1 MGHFDGILR
10 LREWALTSRTP
21 RGVPVNAPHE
31 GVLGMHPVMGERG
44 REGRGEKKREG
55 ERSEGRERKGKREGA
70 ARGER
75 RKERG
80 NGYPQKGGKTP
91 GNLI

>member
-1 MGHFDGILR
+1 MGTDVQDPT
-10 LREWALTSRTP
+10 E
-21 RGVPVNAPHE
+21 GVPVNAPHE

-70 ARGER
+70 TKR
-75 RKERG
+75 R
-80 NGYPQKGGKTP
+80 GGKREETVTP
-91 GNLI
+91 RRVGRHLVI